1 MINKKEDN
9 RTVSF
14 LQGKKQ
20 AKKSSE
26 GIPGKSRANI
36 SHKSKTKS
44 RTTEITSAK
53 PALRIGLFPGTFDP
67 VTLGHT
73 DIINRSIDL
82 FDKLYIGI
90 GKNSNKEPMFSAEQR
105 LQWIQEIYKDEPRV
119 EALVYEGLT
128 ANCCKKVGAKFI
140 LRGIR
145 YVNDFEYEKAI
156 ADMNRS
162 LDATIET
169 IFLTCLPQFTSVAS
183 TLVRDVIRNGGDV
196 SKFLPDVVLNSI
208 LKH

>member
-1 MINKKEDN
+1 M
-9 RTVSF
+9 
-14 LQGKKQ
+14 
-20 AKKSSE
+20 
-26 GIPGKSRANI
+26 SRI
-36 SHKSKTKS
+36 C
-44 RTTEITSAK
+44 
-53 PALRIGLFPGTFDP
+53 LFPGTFDP

-73 DIINRSIDL
+73 DIIDRALPL

-90 GKNSNKEPMFSAEQR
+90 GRNVNKQPMFSEQQR
-105 LQWIQEIYKDEPRV
+105 LDWLDSIYAGNDKV

-128 ANCCKKVGAKFI
+128 VDCCKKVGANFI

-162 LDATIET
+162 IADHIET

-183 TLVRDVIRNGGDV
+183 TLVRDVLKNGGDV
-196 SKFLPDVVLNSI
+196 SKFLPYAVNESI
-208 LKH
+208 RNGKF